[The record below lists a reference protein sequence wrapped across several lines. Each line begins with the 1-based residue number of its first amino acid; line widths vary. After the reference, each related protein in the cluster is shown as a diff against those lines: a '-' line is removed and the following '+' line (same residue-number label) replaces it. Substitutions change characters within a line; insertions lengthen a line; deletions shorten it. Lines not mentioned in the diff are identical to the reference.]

1 MVGEGAGQCSGRGAE
16 RRRGQQCRREQA
28 DRQAH
33 PGAPRGAAPAEPISG
48 VDQNRTALGVLA
60 DQHRTLQRNA
70 FVLGGIDEGLK
81 IVTSRIEVLI
91 AGDEHQ
97 RVVFTHHETPDMCV
111 TAGNRP
117 RLTMLAT

>member
-1 MVGEGAGQCSGRGAE
+1 MTTARPAASAWPILSASPVLIRWWAKVPAN
-16 RRRGQQCRREQA
+16 
-28 DRQAH
+28 
-33 PGAPRGAAPAEPISG
+33 APVAAEPISG